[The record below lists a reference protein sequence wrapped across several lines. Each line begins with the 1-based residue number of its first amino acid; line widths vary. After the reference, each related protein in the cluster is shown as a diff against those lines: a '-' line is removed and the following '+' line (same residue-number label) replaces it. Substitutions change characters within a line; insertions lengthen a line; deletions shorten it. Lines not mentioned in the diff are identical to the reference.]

1 MKITS
6 GELREKFLK
15 FFESKGHKIIPS
27 ASLVPENDPTVLFT
41 TAGMQPLVPYLL
53 GQKHPDGTRLASC
66 QKCIRTGDIDDVGD
80 DTHCTYFEMLGNWSL
95 GDYGKKEAIEFSFEF
110 LMKELGV
117 PLERFAVTCFEG
129 DDDAPRDTEAAGI
142 WQNLGIKEERIA
154 FLPKEDNWWGPAGKT
169 GPCGPDSEM
178 FYWKNNSEPAP
189 KVFDPKNKNWVEIW
203 NDVFMQYVK
212 NEEGKIIDA
221 KQKNIDTG
229 MGLERAVAVLNG
241 KDNVYKTDLFDYIIA
256 KIEEISGRKYINDVK
271 SFRVIAD
278 HLRTATFIIGD
289 NNGIS
294 PSNVGQGYIVR
305 RLIRR
310 AVRFGK
316 KLGITKNNWTKDIAQ
331 VVIEKYIE
339 IYPELS
345 KNKGF
350 VISELSKEEERFA
363 LTLENGLRELAKI
376 DTWFVKE
383 KNQSTTTTAV
393 QGLGLTYQT
402 NKLKDQIYS
411 ELGKKLFDLFQR
423 SGFPL
428 ELSLEEMRNYYGN
441 NFSDYSIKIVTQ
453 SFEDEFKNHQELS
466 RTASAGMFK
475 GGLAD
480 AGEQATKYHTA
491 THLLLAALRKT
502 LSPEVYQ
509 KGSNITA
516 ERMRFDFNWPEK
528 LSTAQIQ
535 DAENFV
541 NDIINKD
548 LPVSF
553 EEVSLEQAK
562 EIGAMGV
569 FEDKYGERVKVYTIA
584 DEDNIVSREICGG
597 PHVEHTGVLGHF
609 KIQKEESSS
618 AGVRRIKAILE

>member
-1 MKITS
+1 MDFGVKYIIAMKITS
-6 GELREKFLK
+6 NELREKYLK
-15 FFESKGHKIIPS
+15 FFEKKGHKIIPS

-53 GQKHPDGTRLASC
+53 GQKHPDGTRLTSC

-129 DDDAPRDTEAAGI
+129 DADAPRDEEAASI
-142 WQNLGIKEERIA
+142 WQNLGIKKERIA

-189 KVFDPKNKNWVEIW
+189 EVFDPKNKNWVEIW
-203 NDVFMQYVK
+203 NDVFMIYVK
-212 NEEGKIIDA
+212 NEEGKIVDA
-221 KQKNIDTG
+221 AQKNIDTG

-241 KDNVYKTDLFDYIIA
+241 KDNVYDTDIF
-256 KIEEISGRKYINDVK
+256 EEILKKIPVELSQRQKRI
-271 SFRVIAD
+271 IAD
-278 HLRTATFIIGD
+278 HSRAINALVSDGVE
-289 NNGIS
+289 
-294 PSNVGQGYIVR
+294 PSNKERGYVLR

-310 AVRFGK
+310 IVAYEF
-316 KLGITKNNWTKDIAQ
+316 
-331 VVIEKYIE
+331 
-339 IYPELS
+339 LS
-345 KNKGF
+345 K
-350 VISELSKEEERFA
+350 KEF
-363 LTLENGLRELAKI
+363 
-376 DTWFVKE
+376 
-383 KNQSTTTTAV
+383 
-393 QGLGLTYQT
+393 
-402 NKLKDQIYS
+402 LKDLIKSDVFTKERIRFLETIERGIEEIDKLFRDYKGEIREFS
-411 ELGKKLFDLFQR
+411 LSAGELFDLYQ
-423 SGFPL
+423 SYGFPI
-428 ELSLEEMRNYYGN
+428 ELS
-441 NFSDYSIKIVTQ
+441 
-453 SFEDEFKNHQELS
+453 FEVINSKRIEGGGTPIPIDMQKHFTELFNAHLKEHQELS

-480 AGEQATKYHTA
+480 AGEQAIKYHTA
-491 THLLLAALRKT
+491 THLLLAALRKV
-502 LSPEVYQ
+502 LGPEVYQ

-516 ERMRFDFNWPEK
+516 ERMRFDFNWPQK

-553 EEVSLEQAK
+553 EEMSLDQAK

-569 FEDKYGERVKVYTIA
+569 FEDKYGERVKVYTIGKG
-584 DEDNIVSREICGG
+584 DNIVSREICGG

>member
-6 GELREKFLK
+6 AELREKYLK
-15 FFESKGHKIIPS
+15 FFEKKGHKIIPS

-53 GQKHPDGTRLASC
+53 GQKHPDGTRLTSC

-129 DDDAPRDTEAAGI
+129 DADAPRDTEAAEI
-142 WQNLGIKEERIA
+142 WQNLGIKKERIA

-189 KVFDPKNKNWVEIW
+189 EVFDPKNKNWVEIW
-203 NDVFMQYVK
+203 NDVFMIYVK
-212 NEEGKIIDA
+212 NEESKIVDA
-221 KQKNIDTG
+221 VQKNIDTG

-241 KDNVYKTDLFDYIIA
+241 KDNVYDTDIF
-256 KIEEISGRKYINDVK
+256 EEIFKKIPAELEQKQKRI
-271 SFRVIAD
+271 IAD
-278 HLRTATFIIGD
+278 HSRAINALIADGVE
-289 NNGIS
+289 
-294 PSNVGQGYIVR
+294 PSNKERGYVLR
-305 RLIRR
+305 RLMRR
-310 AVRFGK
+310 
-316 KLGITKNNWTKDIAQ
+316 IIAY
-331 VVIEKYIE
+331 EF
-339 IYPELS
+339 LS
-345 KNKGF
+345 K
-350 VISELSKEEERFA
+350 KEFLKDLIVSAVFAEERSKF
-363 LTLENGLRELAKI
+363 LKTLENGIAE
-376 DTWFVKE
+376 
-383 KNQSTTTTAV
+383 
-393 QGLGLTYQT
+393 Y
-402 NKLKDQIYS
+402 NKLEDIDAEKAFY
-411 ELGKKLFDLFQR
+411 L
-423 SGFPL
+423 
-428 ELSLEEMRNYYGN
+428 Y
-441 NFSDYSIKIVTQ
+441 Q
-453 SFEDEFKNHQELS
+453 SFGLPFDILKELNPEKTKNLGREEFEELLKRHQELS

-491 THLLLAALRKT
+491 THLLLAALRKI
-502 LSPEVYQ
+502 LGPEVYQ
-509 KGSNITA
+509 RGSNITA
-516 ERMRFDFNWPEK
+516 ERMRFDFNWSEK
-528 LSTAQIQ
+528 LSTAQIH

-541 NDIINKD
+541 NDIINID

-553 EEVSLEQAK
+553 EEMSLDQAK

-584 DEDNIVSREICGG
+584 DGDNIISREICGG